1 MPEVLHWF
9 DCKCQGP
16 AMAMH
21 RMQNMQF
28 LSNSGKE
35 CCKFFSNALM
45 ALAQFLLTSFIVSE
59 RCLCSDTYC
68 RMLFTCVVYIASY
81 FFFCVWQA
89 SLCVCVLI
97 QDEML
102 FCDSCDRG
110 FHMECCDPPLSRMPK
125 GTLGLCLPLWI
136 FPFSRWSCLNVPLHK
151 GFWLHNRKMICT
163 LRPAL
168 FSGSLSLPLSL
179 SLSSLFLVVNDFASG
194 LQMTVLVL
202 FS

>member
-1 MPEVLHWF
+1 MFVLFHISPQRPSIMPEVLRWF

-28 LSNSGKE
+28 LSDSGKE

-59 RCLCSDTYC
+59 HCLCSDTFTAGCCLLVLC
-68 RMLFTCVVYIASY
+68 RLHLIF
-81 FFFCVWQA
+81 
-89 SLCVCVLI
+89 LCVSDTSLGVCMWF

-125 GTLGLCLPLWI
+125 GTLGFCLPLWI
-136 FPFSRWSCLNVPLHK
+136 FPFSRWSC
-151 GFWLHNRKMICT
+151 
-163 LRPAL
+163 
-168 FSGSLSLPLSL
+168 
-179 SLSSLFLVVNDFASG
+179 
-194 LQMTVLVL
+194 
-202 FS
+202 